1 MRKALYNLEHDLT
14 LLASGQSWVTDTN
27 QMIHKT
33 GLGMVHNR
41 YCRKSINR

>member
-1 MRKALYNLEHDLT
+1 MRQALYNLEHDLT

-41 YCRKSINR
+41 LVPQID

>member
-41 YCRKSINR
+41 SGRKSINR